1 MEYLASLISGDFL
14 GWKDIAVR
22 VTVAVIVGVMIGIE
36 RELSYHPA
44 GMKTHVLVCL
54 GAAITSMISAEMS
67 YQLLGDEF
75 LAMGAKVDISRI
87 ASGVVS
93 GIGFIGA
100 GAIIKSKDGSMVTG
114 ITTAATVW
122 VCGCMGLAIG
132 MGYFRII
139 IISMIA
145 ILFTTIMLKIV
156 ENKFIKQRGIRF
168 IEVATDNKV
177 AALPTLEDYFER
189 KQILITFFDCS
200 AESDRTEEEDERK
213 HGNFKYYC
221 RYYLR
226 IPKTIPF
233 NSVMRDIAQMEN
245 VSEVYEIRFATTIK
259 KQKG

>member
-1 MEYLASLISGDFL
+1 MEYLASLISGYLD
-14 GWKDIAVR
+14 WKDIVVR
-22 VTVAVIVGVMIGIE
+22 VIVAVAVGVIIGIE

-67 YQLLGDEF
+67 YQLLGDE
-75 LAMGAKVDISRI
+75 LIELGAKVDISRI

-100 GAIIKSKDGSMVTG
+100 GAIIKAKDGSVVTG

-145 ILFTTIMLKIV
+145 ILFTTIMLKII
-156 ENKFIKQRGIRF
+156 ENKFIKHRGIRF
-168 IEVATDNKV
+168 IEVATDNKA
-177 AALPTLEDYFER
+177 AALPTIEDYFER

-200 AESDRTEEEDERK
+200 AESDRSEEENAERK

-226 IPKTIPF
+226 IPKSIPF
-233 NSVMRDIAQMEN
+233 NTVMRDIAQMEN
-245 VSEVYEIRFATTIK
+245 VNEVYEIRFSTTIK